1 MPAVGN
7 VLIVGAGTSGPALAI
22 LLARAGVSVDVVEIK
37 PEITALGSGITLQ
50 GNALRVLRDL
60 GVWDEVVAHGFPF
73 NSLGFRAPDGTLLA
87 EVPDSRTGGDD
98 LPATVGMYRPDLARI
113 LAKAVTDAGAR
124 IRYGVTVESFED
136 LGESVRVTFTDGT
149 TGDYDL
155 VVGAD
160 GIRSTIRRM
169 IGIDVEPRPVGMGIW
184 RVHTRRPEGIERTD
198 LIYGGPCYI
207 AGYCPTGPDT
217 MYAYLVEDPRP
228 RESIT
233 DEDKPRIMRELA
245 AGYGWPWTEIRETI
259 TDPDRI
265 NYTWFETLL
274 VESPWNRGRVVLIG
288 DAVHACPPT
297 LAQGAAQCLEDAVVL
312 AELLLAADRLDQALF
327 DAFTERRLPRVRAV
341 VEGSLQ
347 ITEWQLKRDPNADV
361 AAVAGRIN
369 AIVSERP

>member
-87 EVPDSRTGGDD
+87 EVPDSRTGGAD

>member
-22 LLARAGVSVDVVEIK
+22 LFARAGVSVDVVEIK

-347 ITEWQLKRDPNADV
+347 ITEWQLNRDPNADV

>member
-87 EVPDSRTGGDD
+87 EVPDSRTGGAD

-124 IRYGVTVESFED
+124 SRYGVTVESFED

-217 MYAYLVEDPRP
+217 MYAYLVEDARP
-228 RESIT
+228 RESIA
-233 DEDKPRIMRELA
+233 DADKPKIMRELA

>member
-60 GVWDEVVAHGFPF
+60 GVWDQVLAHGFPF

-87 EVPDSRTGGDD
+87 EVPDSRTGGAD

-124 IRYGVTVESFED
+124 SRYGVTVESFED

-217 MYAYLVEDPRP
+217 MYAYLVEDARP
-228 RESIT
+228 RESIA
-233 DEDKPRIMRELA
+233 DADKPKIMRELA

-274 VESPWNRGRVVLIG
+274 VDRPWNRGRVVLIG
-288 DAVHACPPT
+288 DAAHACPPT

>member
-60 GVWDEVVAHGFPF
+60 GVWDQVLAHGFPF

-87 EVPDSRTGGDD
+87 DVPDSRTGGPD

-113 LAKAVTDAGAR
+113 LAEAVAAAGAR
-124 IRYGVTVESFED
+124 IHYGVTVESFDD
-136 LGESVRVTFTDGT
+136 LGETVRVTLTDGT
-149 TGDYDL
+149 TRDYDL

-160 GIRSTIRRM
+160 GIRSSIRRM
-169 IGIDVEPRPVGMGIW
+169 IGVDVEPRPVGMGIW
-184 RVHTRRPEGIERTD
+184 RVHTRRPPEIERTD

-217 MYAYLVEDPRP
+217 MYAYLVEDARP
-228 RESIT
+228 RESIA
-233 DEDKPRIMRELA
+233 DADKPKIMRELA

-274 VESPWNRGRVVLIG
+274 VDRPWNRGRVVLIG
-288 DAVHACPPT
+288 DAAHACPPT

-312 AELLLAADRLDQALF
+312 AEMLLAADRLDQALF
-327 DAFTERRLPRVRAV
+327 DAFTDRRLPRVRAV

-347 ITEWQLKRDPNADV
+347 ITEWQLNRDPNADV